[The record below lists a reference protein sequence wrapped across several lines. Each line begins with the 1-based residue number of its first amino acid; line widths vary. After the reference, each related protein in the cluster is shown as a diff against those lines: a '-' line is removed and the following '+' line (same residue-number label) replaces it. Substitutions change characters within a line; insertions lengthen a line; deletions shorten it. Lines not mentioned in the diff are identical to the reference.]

1 MFTAFP
7 MKRKENWGTD
17 DMRASK
23 LMKAKRTMHTFVNED
38 DIKLER
44 IKRIMEQEKEMADI
58 RKVHEEKV
66 IAMKEEFYTKLHTLE
81 IRAAHAK
88 AELAELQ
95 LQQEKE
101 NMKALI

>member
-1 MFTAFP
+1 

-17 DMRASK
+17 DTRASK

-66 IAMKEEFYTKLHTLE
+66 IAMKEEFYTKLHMQFKKFANLFLFCFYFVF
-81 IRAAHAK
+81 I
-88 AELAELQ
+88 LF
-95 LQQEKE
+95 
-101 NMKALI
+101 